1 MPKYQQRL
9 FARGDGAGVR
19 RGDDLER
26 LYERILVRSRRGS
39 FFVFGLG
46 GLGAS
51 DFLIE
56 CIDVGV
62 LDHGVE
68 RLKTRFLSSA
78 DVHALRQVVKLLK
91 RTLELGVASSS
102 EVSMPSML
110 TSTCSNIEDSRLAED
125 TY

>member
-1 MPKYQQRL
+1 M
-9 FARGDGAGVR
+9 R

-26 LYERILVRSRRGS
+26 LYERILVRSRRGCL
-39 FFVFGLG
+39 FVFGLG

-68 RLKTRFLSSA
+68 RLKNAVLEQRS
-78 DVHALRQVVKLLK
+78 VHTFRQVVKLLK
-91 RTLELGVASSS
+91 RTLELGVVEAIQRAYQVAS
-102 EVSMPSML
+102 
-110 TSTCSNIEDSRLAED
+110 DAAELLLKIGRASCRERVFRAV
-125 TY
+125 